1 MSAGKFAKITNFVNC
16 YETEF
21 SLYDCVWANLRL
33 CKSVYKCRLA
43 KILMGENNPVH
54 NSSGTSICK
63 NERHIQSCAKN
74 LMEIGF
80 SNQTERDETNDSNDL
95 NILLTIR

>member
-1 MSAGKFAKITNFVNC
+1 
-16 YETEF
+16 
-21 SLYDCVWANLRL
+21 
-33 CKSVYKCRLA
+33 
-43 KILMGENNPVH
+43 MGENNPVH

-74 LMEIGF
+74 LMKIGF
-80 SNQTERDETNDSNDL
+80 SNQTERDETDDSNDL